1 MDPLVDGSLVRS
13 WTTKTSSYR
22 FPLSPLSTFFDLSS
36 FMVWSYL
43 SAISGISAVQDSY
56 INNSSIRS
64 RVTIVSSLFA
74 ELLLLYIA
82 LLKTVGLYKVSLKT
96 RHSLRP
102 CSGSIPD
109 NTPCRRT
116 CLLVIDY
123 FCIFERILFF
133 RPPSLES
140 KLTSFS
146 GGIFFNS
153 WFICFCLSG
162 WNSIF
167 RCSRW
172 GLLKRRTTWL
182 LF

>member
-1 MDPLVDGSLVRS
+1 MLTYLFPS
-13 WTTKTSSYR
+13 TT
-22 FPLSPLSTFFDLSS
+22 LL
-36 FMVWSYL
+36 
-43 SAISGISAVQDSY
+43 GIWETTQPGK
-56 INNSSIRS
+56 RK
-64 RVTIVSSLFA
+64 
-74 ELLLLYIA
+74 LLLENN
-82 LLKTVGLYKVSLKT
+82 
-96 RHSLRP
+96 SLRP

-133 RPPSLES
+133 RLKSLIHRPP
-140 KLTSFS
+140 KWTSFLFS
-146 GGIFFNS
+146 GGIFFIWKS

-172 GLLKRRTTWL
+172 GLLSEPEMEILERTVLRNWMQQWL
-182 LF
+182 QWLKWYTTVAENPYTRLLTLLDYL